1 MTINAMTAEVDIK
14 LLKPHADN
22 VNQGDVGAIVESIQ
36 RNGFYGRIVVNKR
49 NNHIL
54 AGNHRYLAAMNLG
67 FETIPV
73 EYVDIDERDEVR
85 LLLVDNRTTRLGVDD
100 ESGLAELLSTLIAT
114 EQGLAGTGFDNSDL
128 DELIGLLAKSATDAS
143 ESLSEDNQPEQE
155 FPEERCAVGQVWQLD
170 DSELTVGED
179 VETCD
184 ALLSFW
190 EKITRRK
197 ARLVE

>member
-1 MTINAMTAEVDIK
+1 MTINSMTAEVDIK

-54 AGNHRYLAAMNLG
+54 AGNHRYLAAKNLG

-85 LLLVDNRTTRLGVDD
+85 LLLVDNRTTIVTLMNSLGCW
-100 ESGLAELLSTLIAT
+100 LSPPLTHPNRCLMTINLSKNHPKSVVPLVRYGNSMTL
-114 EQGLAGTGFDNSDL
+114 N
-128 DELIGLLAKSATDAS
+128 
-143 ESLSEDNQPEQE
+143 
-155 FPEERCAVGQVWQLD
+155 
-170 DSELTVGED
+170 
-179 VETCD
+179 
-184 ALLSFW
+184 
-190 EKITRRK
+190 
-197 ARLVE
+197 

>member
-1 MTINAMTAEVDIK
+1 MTAEVDIK

-54 AGNHRYLAAMNLG
+54 AGNHRYLAATNLG

-114 EQGLAGTGFDNSDL
+114 EQGLSGTGFDDSDL
-128 DELIGLLAKSATDAS
+128 NELIGMLAKSATDAS

-155 FPEERCAVGQVWQLD
+155 SPEERCAVGQVWQLD

>member
-14 LLKPHADN
+14 LLKPHSDN

-54 AGNHRYLAAMNLG
+54 AGNHRYLAAKNLG

-73 EYVDIDERDEVR
+73 EYVDIDESDEVR

-114 EQGLAGTGFDNSDL
+114 EQGLSGTGFDDSDL
-128 DELIGLLAKSATDAS
+128 NELIGMLAKSATDAS
-143 ESLSEDNQPEQE
+143 ESLSEDNERE
-155 FPEERCAVGQVWQLD
+155 EELPEERCAVGQVWRLD

>member
-1 MTINAMTAEVDIK
+1 MTINAMTAEVDIR

-54 AGNHRYLAAMNLG
+54 AGNHRYLAAKNLG

-114 EQGLAGTGFDNSDL
+114 EQGLSGTGFDDSDL

-143 ESLSEDNQPEQE
+143 ESLSDDNQPEQE
-155 FPEERCAVGQVWQLD
+155 SPEERCAVGQVWQLD

>member
-1 MTINAMTAEVDIK
+1 VSR
-14 LLKPHADN
+14 L
-22 VNQGDVGAIVESIQ
+22 VGSEMCI
-36 RNGFYGRIVVNKR
+36 
-49 NNHIL
+49 
-54 AGNHRYLAAMNLG
+54 
-67 FETIPV
+67 
-73 EYVDIDERDEVR
+73 RDR
-85 LLLVDNRTTRLGVDD
+85 
-100 ESGLAELLSTLIAT
+100 
-114 EQGLAGTGFDNSDL
+114 
-128 DELIGLLAKSATDAS
+128 AKSATDSS

-155 FPEERCAVGQVWQLD
+155 SPEERCAVGQIWQLD